1 MTEFRYQPG
10 QVWSYKDAPRP
21 DSRAIVGKV
30 ENIAGTGWVVSVCVT
45 NVYLPNWQT
54 REPELNAIS
63 HAPMTAEAM
72 DSSVVAQTG
81 TGEPID
87 GFAESYSEWRALFGK
102 NEAGVFIITVA
113 DVVKFIGEAIAKG
126 Q

>member
-1 MTEFRYQPG
+1 VPECRYQPG
-10 QVWSYKDAPRP
+10 QIWSYKDAPRS
-21 DSRAIVGKV
+21 DSRAIVGRV

-54 REPELNAIS
+54 RERELNAIS

-72 DSSVVAQTG
+72 DISVIEQTG

-87 GFAESYSEWRALFGK
+87 GFVEGYGEWRSLLDKG
-102 NEAGVFIITVA
+102 EAGVFTITVV
-113 DVVKFIGEAIAKG
+113 DVVKFIGEAVAKG
-126 Q
+126 R